1 MSSAGASE
9 PESASSGARHSGT
22 GEPALNLAGRTLGD
36 FQIERLLGR
45 GGMGEVYLA
54 RQVSLDRPV
63 ALKILKPELL
73 ANPTYRARFQKE
85 ALSAAK
91 LNHPNIVHVYSFG
104 EADGLHYIAM
114 EYVPGTNLKEFITQR
129 GVPELPLAY
138 SIMRQATQAVSA
150 AGELGLVHRDIK
162 PENLLLTRKGQV
174 KVADF
179 GLCRSYD
186 STGNVELTQEGVTL
200 GTPMYMSP
208 EQVQGRD
215 LDHRSDL
222 YSLGVTFYHMLAG
235 VPPFR
240 ADSALALAIKHVR
253 EAPVS
258 LAVHR
263 PDLPP
268 ELISTI
274 MRLLEKRPTGRYAS
288 GAELL
293 KDLIKQKEAILAVS
307 RPLPVPLGS
316 DQETEPFPT
325 PAVSRARGPRLGEGW
340 RTFRPGRRELVL
352 TLIGAAVIGALLG
365 LRGRAPDLLSERFAR
380 PPQGPPA
387 LWMARWQ
394 DVPVQ
399 ATAEAQYRFAQLQA
413 DESSRIAAWLAVP
426 GRFPRQEA
434 REWST
439 RAYIQLA
446 RSLFRQGDADRLD
459 ALAFEVADKNVAD
472 VARAG
477 AAALRGEADRVQSA
491 FSGML
496 FERLDAGL
504 NALSLE
510 IISRARRGV
519 GPESP
524 QASPLRRLE
533 EQLSEALRL
542 PPLLRVG
549 QSPSRPRLSRGSR
562 SLPGL
567 SERSHA
573 WPS

>member
-1 MSSAGASE
+1 MSSAEGSE
-9 PESASSGARHSGT
+9 QGSASSGASRPGI
-22 GEPALNLAGRTLGD
+22 GEASRDLSGRTIGD

-54 RQVSLDRPV
+54 RQVSLDRLV
-63 ALKILKPELL
+63 ALKVLKPEML
-73 ANPTYRARFQKE
+73 ANPRHRARFQKE

-91 LNHPNIVHVYSFG
+91 LNHPNIVHVYSFS
-104 EADGLHYIAM
+104 EVDGLHSIAM
-114 EYVPGTNLKEFITQR
+114 EYVPGTNLKEFIVRR
-129 GVPELPLAY
+129 GVPDLPLAF
-138 SIMRQATQAVSA
+138 SIMRQATQAVTA

-179 GLCRSYD
+179 GLCR
-186 STGNVELTQEGVTL
+186 TNEAPGQVELTQEGVTL

-215 LDHRSDL
+215 LDQRSDL

-235 VPPFR
+235 LPPFR
-240 ADSALALAIKHVR
+240 ADSALALALKHVR

-268 ELISTI
+268 ELVATI
-274 MRLLEKRPTGRYAS
+274 MRLLEKEPSRRYPN

-293 KDLIKQKEAILAVS
+293 KDLIRQKESILAVS
-307 RPLPVPLGS
+307 QTLPLPMGDDRETEPLPVSSSTRPR
-316 DQETEPFPT
+316 EP
-325 PAVSRARGPRLGEGW
+325 SLRLRW
-340 RTFRPGRRELVL
+340 ASNRPGRRA
-352 TLIGAAVIGALLG
+352 LILALGGAALLG
-365 LRGRAPDLLSERFAR
+365 FLLGVRGRAPDLLSDHFGRSRGA
-380 PPQGPPA
+380 PA
-387 LWMARWQ
+387 SWMAAWQ

-399 ATAEAQYRFAQLQA
+399 ATVESQYRYAQLQA
-413 DESSRIAAWLAVP
+413 DESSRVAAWLAVP
-426 GRFPRQEA
+426 GRFPEPEA

-446 RSLFRQGDADRLD
+446 RSLFRQGDADRLE
-459 ALAFEVADKNVAD
+459 ALAFEVPDKNLSE

-477 AAALRGEADRVQSA
+477 ASALRGEADRVQSA

-504 NALSLE
+504 NALSFE
-510 IISRARRGV
+510 IVSRARRGV

-533 EQLSEALRL
+533 EQLAEALQL
-542 PPLLRVG
+542 PLLPRMG
-549 QSPSRPRLSRGSR
+549 PSPSRSQLLRGSQQP
-562 SLPGL
+562 SGL